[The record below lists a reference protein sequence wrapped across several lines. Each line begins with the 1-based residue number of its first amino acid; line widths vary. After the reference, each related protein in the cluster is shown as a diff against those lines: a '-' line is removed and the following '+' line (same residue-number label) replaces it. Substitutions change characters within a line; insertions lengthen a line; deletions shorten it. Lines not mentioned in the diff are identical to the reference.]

1 MCNLIETEK
10 QKLYRLIDQQGILG
24 KETIEQSRL
33 IDKLI
38 LMGFETANNKKVTFQ
53 MSLKSL

>member
-1 MCNLIETEK
+1 MEEWKNK
-10 QKLYRLIDQQGILG
+10 SILG

-38 LMGFETANNKKVTFQ
+38 LTKYEKSIIKKLIQKF
-53 MSLKSL
+53 S

>member
-1 MCNLIETEK
+1 MFEVIEVEK

-24 KETIEQSRL
+24 KETIAQSRL

-38 LMGFETANNKKVTFQ
+38 LIANEGYFSSEFEKSNIKK
-53 MSLKSL
+53 LI